1 VTGGTCAGP
10 PGAFFLQTVLW
21 PTEGGRIASIG
32 CCASTGRRCRRPLSS
47 IAITPKRRATP
58 YRNR

>member
-21 PTEGGRIASIG
+21 PTEGVRNASIG
-32 CCASTGRRCRRPLSS
+32 CCASTGRRCPLPEAWTSYWAM
-47 IAITPKRRATP
+47 IH
-58 YRNR
+58 